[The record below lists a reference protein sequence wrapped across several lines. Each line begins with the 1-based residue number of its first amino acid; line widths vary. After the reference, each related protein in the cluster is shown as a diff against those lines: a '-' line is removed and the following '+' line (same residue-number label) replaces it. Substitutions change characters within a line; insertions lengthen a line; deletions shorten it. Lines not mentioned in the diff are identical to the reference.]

1 MSAEVEQTLKR
12 IQSHRGVKG
21 RSPGVRGMKRAR
33 DFVAAPQSFFCLGP
47 DARAR
52 ARLSL
57 ACPRARRYRIRDGQR
72 SLSCRRPSAGVLIVS
87 AQGVPIRSNLEDED
101 TNTYAALL
109 SQLAMKASSVVRT
122 LDETDE
128 LTFFRIRSKKHE
140 IMIAPDPEYLLIVI
154 QKSGE

>member
-1 MSAEVEQTLKR
+1 M
-12 IQSHRGVKG
+12 
-21 RSPGVRGMKRAR
+21 
-33 DFVAAPQSFFCLGP
+33 
-47 DARAR
+47 
-52 ARLSL
+52 
-57 ACPRARRYRIRDGQR
+57 
-72 SLSCRRPSAGVLIVS
+72 S
-87 AQGVPIRSNLEDED
+87 AQGVPIRSNLEPED

-154 QKSGE
+154 QKSDSG

>member
-1 MSAEVEQTLKR
+1 M
-12 IQSHRGVKG
+12 
-21 RSPGVRGMKRAR
+21 
-33 DFVAAPQSFFCLGP
+33 
-47 DARAR
+47 
-52 ARLSL
+52 
-57 ACPRARRYRIRDGQR
+57 
-72 SLSCRRPSAGVLIVS
+72 RRPARSESVAPGRTAPPRVGVLIVS
-87 AQGVPIRSNLEDED
+87 AQGVPIRSNLENEE

-154 QKSGE
+154 QKSDSG